1 MSSGSPKSDM
11 LAVSVTGVLYGRC
24 FGCRDAGLFDK
35 RCASVN
41 TSGRKASRHGVEL
54 EPLTCCV
61 ARKKKVLPVTDE
73 EIKRAVLDKPG

>member
-35 RCASVN
+35 RCAGVN
-41 TSGRKASRHGVEL
+41 TSGRKASRHGAEL
-54 EPLTCCV
+54 EPSTCV

-73 EIKRAVLDKPG
+73 GIKRAVLDKTG